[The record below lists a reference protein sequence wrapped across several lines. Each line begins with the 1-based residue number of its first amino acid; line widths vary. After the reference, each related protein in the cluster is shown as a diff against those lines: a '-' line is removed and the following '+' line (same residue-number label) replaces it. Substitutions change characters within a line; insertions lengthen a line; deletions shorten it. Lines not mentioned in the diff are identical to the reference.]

1 MVGSGK
7 VCGGGNERREEK
19 LQLGWKTNTFNNF
32 FKKSLFFSESLLR
45 DSLTDE
51 EEE

>member
-32 FKKSLFFSESLLR
+32 FKKFFFSESLLR